1 MSRLKIG
8 VIGCGA
14 IGKDHIRRL
23 HDLVPEADVVA
34 VSDYFLESAEKIG
47 AQYAAQVFET
57 GEELIASENV
67 QAVVVTSSDSSHAG
81 YVKECLKYNKYVF
94 CEKPLAE
101 TASECEEII
110 MLENAEGKRL
120 VQVGFMRRYDP
131 GYIKMKKIIDS
142 GELGKPLMIYV
153 AHRNLVSLSVL

>member
-1 MSRLKIG
+1 M
-8 VIGCGA
+8 
-14 IGKDHIRRL
+14 
-23 HDLVPEADVVA
+23 VPEADVVA
-34 VSDYFLESAEKIG
+34 VSDYFLESAEKVG
-47 AQYAAQVFET
+47 AQHAAQVFES
-57 GEELIASENV
+57 GEEPIASENV
-67 QAVVVTSSDSSHAG
+67 QAVVSYNDRSHAE
-81 YVKECLKYNKYVF
+81 YVKECLKHNKYVF